1 MDDKQKNINKDSV
14 NKDNKKTNNDDKKNK
29 RRKIIIAVVIID
41 LLVGFICLM
50 LYLFRDC
57 IFGPKEPEVVEPTKD
72 TEEDTNKEN
81 KLYNNLVKLAN
92 IKLIDANSLSE
103 GNYINNLSSLEYDI
117 DKVTYCAYTND
128 IDGVKYFISIEIEG
142 TFPTIDTFVSEISTI
157 DINNISSYTVT
168 EQYYDVVSDT
178 TTLDKFK
185 NNASILLDKY
195 DSAKK
200 IKNINYKAVNPNYS
214 YISTT
219 YIDSDG
225 NIRSINE
232 IEYDISSDKFEITSD
247 TYTFNKE
254 GNATLLDLYNK
265 ILA

>member
-1 MDDKQKNINKDSV
+1 MDEKEKNINKDSGIDKDSNKAN
-14 NKDNKKTNNDDKKNK
+14 NKDKKKK
-29 RRKIIIAVVIID
+29 RRIIIAAVIILD
-41 LLVGFICLM
+41 LLIGLLL
-50 LYLFRDC
+50 LYLFKDS
-57 IFGPKEPEVVEPTKD
+57 IFGNNKEIETQDNTGD
-72 TEEDTNKEN
+72 TEDNTNKEN
-81 KLYNNLVKLAN
+81 KLYDNLIKLAN

-103 GNYINNLSSLEYDI
+103 GNYINNLSSLEYDT

-128 IDGVKYFISIEIEG
+128 IDGAKYFISIEIEG
-142 TFPTIDTFVSEISTI
+142 TFPTIDTFVSEISNI
-157 DINNISSYTVT
+157 DITDTSSYTIT

-185 NNASILLDKY
+185 NNASLILDKY
-195 DSAKK
+195 DSATK
-200 IKNINYKAVNPNYS
+200 IRSINYKAPNPNYS

-232 IEYDISSDKFEITSD
+232 IEYDIGSDKFEITSN

-254 GNATLLDLYNK
+254 GNPTLLDLYNK

>member
-1 MDDKQKNINKDSV
+1 MDEKEKNTNKDSV
-14 NKDNKKTNNDDKKNK
+14 INKDNKNNSDDKKNK

-72 TEEDTNKEN
+72 TEDNTNKEN
-81 KLYNNLVKLAN
+81 KLYDNLIKLAN
-92 IKLIDANSLSE
+92 IKLIDANSLSD
-103 GNYINNLSSLEYDI
+103 GNYINNLSSLEYEI
-117 DKVTYCAYTND
+117 DKVTYRAYTND
-128 IDGVKYFISIEIEG
+128 IDGAKYFISIEIEG

-157 DINNISSYTVT
+157 DINNTSSYTVT
-168 EQYYDVVSDT
+168 EQYMDVVSDT

-185 NNASILLDKY
+185 NNASLILDKY
-195 DSAKK
+195 DSATK
-200 IKNINYKAVNPNYS
+200 IKSINYKAVNPNYS

-232 IEYDISSDKFEITSD
+232 IEYDIGSDKFEITSN
-247 TYTFNKE
+247 TYTFSKDS
-254 GNATLLDLYNK
+254 NASMLDLYNK